1 MWKKLCCTLGMFW
14 TDGGSTAPVNCWYH
28 TEQMTI
34 LNRNT
39 WKSEKILNIAKIA
52 NAVKRW
58 ANITLCAFS
67 AQVLVFGKL
76 RGASGR
82 MKGAPGWTNKCSF
95 SQTAIGPGMHAPPRP
110 AREVVRFPASLA
122 FGSSKWVGE
131 PDYQRGGSNFYPTYL
146 FHNVLSIDYASLK
159 TLVFSVSILQLHL
172 FRLVKF

>member
-1 MWKKLCCTLGMFW
+1 MEVAPHP
-14 TDGGSTAPVNCWYH
+14 STVDTTQNKW
-28 TEQMTI
+28 
-34 LNRNT
+34 LFRNT
-39 WKSEKILNIAKIA
+39 WKTEKILNIAKIA

-110 AREVVRFPASLA
+110 DREVVRFPASLA